1 MEQTGKIS
9 VLKLDGADAQRVDD
23 VLVHEQHVTLF
34 LEEERILDTV
44 CSPGLLCELSYGHLL
59 ASGWIQTS
67 EAVLSVDAAS
77 DEREIHVRLA
87 DKPTDQP
94 TEPHAV
100 ESRYVVLD
108 ERLLT
113 AAHDLSARGELFQ
126 STGGSH
132 MAALVIDAA
141 PSIVV
146 EDISRT
152 CALEKALG
160 KALLGGANLARSLLF
175 LTSRVPMAF
184 VQAAARAGIPIIA
197 AVSAPTYEA
206 VQEAQ
211 RLGICL
217 CGFVR
222 NGRLNAYSH
231 AWRVGL

>member
-1 MEQTGKIS
+1 
-9 VLKLDGADAQRVDD
+9 
-23 VLVHEQHVTLF
+23 
-34 LEEERILDTV
+34 
-44 CSPGLLCELSYGHLL
+44 
-59 ASGWIQTS
+59 
-67 EAVLSVDAAS
+67 
-77 DEREIHVRLA
+77 LA
-87 DKPTDQP
+87 D
-94 TEPHAV
+94 EPISRPVAPHVV
-100 ESRYVVLD
+100 ESSYVVLG
-108 ERLLT
+108 EELL
-113 AAHDLSARGELFQ
+113 AAARVANSNGELFRC
-126 STGGSH
+126 TGGSH
-132 MAALVIDAA
+132 MAVLLFDTA

-160 KALLGGANLARSLLF
+160 KALLAHTNVARSLLF

-184 VQAAARAGIPIIA
+184 VQALARAGIPIIA

-222 NGRLNAYSH
+222 NGRLNVYSH